1 MRSSYK
7 DSLHSYFESPW
18 RVEHVH
24 VINCNNLVLWRII
37 TILRD
42 VLITRCRS
50 YMRTLRDYKIIFSFP
65 WRIKAEYYFHRDSR
79 TGMRRI
85 FIEFCHRVNA
95 KAIDKFINNR
105 KRRIRGSLLR
115 YVCPPIWLEQYEIE
129 ERAID
134 AEWILRGLYKCCH
147 ASQRE
152 ISFGNCNSIA

>member
-7 DSLHSYFESPW
+7 DSLRSYFESPW

-24 VINCNNLVLWRII
+24 VINCNNLILWRII

-42 VLITRCRS
+42 VLS
-50 YMRTLRDYKIIFSFP
+50 RDAEVTCGRYANKIFSFP
-65 WRIKAEYYFHRDSR
+65 RQIKAEYYFHRDFR

-85 FIEFCHRVNA
+85 FIEFCYQVNA
-95 KAIDKFINNR
+95 KLIDKFINNR
-105 KRRIRGSLLR
+105 KRRIRDSLLR
-115 YVCPPIWLEQYEIE
+115 YVCPPIWLGQYKIE